1 MSFIKE
7 LKRRNVFK
15 VGAAYLA
22 VAWLI
27 AQVSEL
33 ALSSF
38 GAPDW
43 IIRTE
48 LFLLAVGFPVALVFA
63 WAFEL
68 TPEGIKRDTDAKS
81 SRIRN
86 SRPWTYARLRNYC
99 VAGTR
104 PGLLY
109 LGAAASDFAQP
120 EVLDRSIAVLPFR
133 RSISRFRAGMVC
145 GWPYG
150 RNNQCADPDAR
161 PASGIKYVSI
171 RIQGF
176 K

>member
-33 ALSSF
+33 ALGSF

-48 LFLLAVGFPVALVFA
+48 LFLLAVGFPLALVFA

-68 TPEGIKRDTDAKS
+68 TPDGIKRETDVGRGETAS
-81 SRIRN
+81 VVRGRTLDYVIIASLVLALGYFVWERQN
-86 SRPWTYARLRNYC
+86 LT
-99 VAGTR
+99 GTTTIN
-104 PGLLY
+104 
-109 LGAAASDFAQP
+109 
-120 EVLDRSIAVLPFR
+120 DRSIAVLPFVNR
-133 RSISRFRAGMVC
+133 
-145 GWPYG
+145 
-150 RNNQCADPDAR
+150 
-161 PASGIKYVSI
+161 SGIAEQEWFADGLTEEIINSLT
-171 RIQGF
+171 RTPDLRGG
-176 K
+176 